1 MAVNECDFVP
11 AWLFIVMNGCLTVI
25 NGSLTLIRLLV
36 AYQKKT
42 MFVMDIDGTQ
52 PAIIWD
58 VNPNFTIGK

>member
-36 AYQKKT
+36 AYQKKQCLSWILT
-42 MFVMDIDGTQ
+42 ELNQ
-52 PAIIWD
+52 Q
-58 VNPNFTIGK
+58 